1 MSHDP
6 TRTSVNTHLGGSN
19 LEFRAPVKEGRERER
34 EREREKKKKKKKR
47 KSASRKVAEFDRHKS
62 RGDDN

>member
-19 LEFRAPVKEGRERER
+19 LEFRAPVKEGREKERER
-34 EREREKKKKKKKR
+34 EREREREEKEEEEEKECLS
-47 KSASRKVAEFDRHKS
+47 KSSRI
-62 RGDDN
+62 